1 MSDPATLEPETPEPE
16 TPEPEMPEPAT
27 PEPATPEP
35 GTLEPGTPERGTP
48 GPRRPEPATPEPG
61 TSDPTALQVTD
72 APERQRYEARLGV
85 DGRLAGVLDYERRAD
100 RVVLRHTEVGE
111 DFEGQGV
118 GSRLVGAVFADLRA
132 RDRKVVARCPF
143 VIAWLERH
151 PDERDIV
158 VDPRRGDDRAD

>member
-1 MSDPATLEPETPEPE
+1 MSDPAT
-16 TPEPEMPEPAT
+16 PEPAT

-35 GTLEPGTPERGTP
+35 AT
-48 GPRRPEPATPEPG
+48 PEPATPE
-61 TSDPTALQVTD
+61 PTALQVTD

-100 RVVLRHTEVGE
+100 RVTLRHTEVGE

-132 RDRKVVARCPF
+132 RELQVIARCPF